1 MRADSGV
8 EVNERRVSASDLAA
22 AAPPEPVR
30 AAWRMAR
37 RSRRAVGLAWRAAGR
52 GVVEFYNS
60 ANLTYASS
68 IAYYTLLSLF
78 PFMLLLLSIL
88 SRLALGASS
97 PNDQTLLHMVA
108 TALPSRFEFLATQLG
123 ELART
128 PLQLSVAGT
137 LITLWAS
144 MGVFGAITSA
154 VNHAWGVEKSYG
166 FFKHKLIAF
175 LMMLAAGGLAITALV
190 LVSAVQ
196 VMEAHWFSGVIA
208 RFPALLTFTGFA
220 YRNAPTPLFILVVGL
235 LYYFVPNAQVRLRD
249 VWFGAILA
257 GVLWRLAF
265 AGFAWYVRDLSRF
278 NVNGSISAV
287 VVFLVWVYLQAVIL
301 LYGVE
306 VTAAYARLRKHLPQ
320 QVPAAPARTE

>member
-1 MRADSGV
+1 MRADPGV

-52 GVVEFYNS
+52 GFVEFYNS

-88 SRLALGASS
+88 SRLALGANG

-108 TALPSRFEFLATQLG
+108 TALPSRFEFVATQLG
-123 ELART
+123 ELAPT
-128 PLQLSVAGT
+128 PLQLSCGT

-144 MGVFGAITSA
+144 MGVFGAITS
-154 VNHAWGVEKSYG
+154 GGQPRLGRRKSHG

-175 LMMLAAGGLAITALV
+175 LMMLAAG
-190 LVSAVQ
+190 
-196 VMEAHWFSGVIA
+196 
-208 RFPALLTFTGFA
+208 
-220 YRNAPTPLFILVVGL
+220 
-235 LYYFVPNAQVRLRD
+235 
-249 VWFGAILA
+249 
-257 GVLWRLAF
+257 
-265 AGFAWYVRDLSRF
+265 AWPSPRWCS
-278 NVNGSISAV
+278 
-287 VVFLVWVYLQAVIL
+287 
-301 LYGVE
+301 
-306 VTAAYARLRKHLPQ
+306 
-320 QVPAAPARTE
+320 